1 MNDRPT
7 PNHVSSRSGP
17 SRIGFLPVLAALCC
31 AGLQA
36 QTTEPAPA
44 APPADE
50 EIVKLSAF
58 EVSTSRDVGY
68 RATNSIG
75 GTRTNTPIK
84 DVPLNIQVFT
94 KDLAEDLLIKNQ
106 VEFEAY
112 NAALVGGA
120 LDAFSDNH
128 IQQPY
133 QNFLFR
139 GFRQNWGLRD
149 GIREYD
155 PVDTQNL
162 ARVEVVK
169 GPAAALYGLA
179 YPGGIMQNIS
189 KTVDFSKNFTSLRL
203 TGGDSGEYRSS
214 IDTNITGTVAG
225 NQKVGIRF
233 NGAYEK
239 TEDTRDHSQGDV
251 RLLAVEVAWQPTS
264 TTKLEFMAE
273 DGYRAKPNGI
283 QGFFTTS
290 EAGASGNQAQIPLQ
304 IVHPDIP
311 WTWNW
316 ANENNVNVLETK
328 MYRGTVTQQIGEDFQ
343 VQAYMQYSRR
353 LEIPGNGWDASG
365 SGGANAWE
373 SADSGWD
380 QATNTIRSTYNYRD
394 WGNQMHAY
402 GATAVYKL
410 NFEPVKNTFAFG
422 ANVWKE
428 DELSRH
434 SAPLNPLASAVIYP
448 VAANIPITVPLF
460 PPSDLTVDLTGSNGY
475 HHEDNSNDYYF
486 ASWQASMFNDRLKTN
501 IGINKT
507 NIKTIAWGNAVSTTP
522 NIYTASK
529 YSPLYGVVFEIT
541 KEVSVF
547 AVRSTS
553 LFPDSTKDSFGNQFS
568 PQVGLGYEGGVKV
581 DLLDGKITGTV
592 SYYQITQTGGTQTDP
607 VKPNLNTQR
616 YDSLTP
622 AQQQIEF
629 GGVRPLGDI
638 VQGGEQE
645 SKGFDIDITFQP
657 IRELQIMTSF
667 THVNHEFTKS
677 ALPETLGQTYPYAI
691 KNRYSLLGKY
701 TFLNGDLKNTF
712 VGLGIAGG
720 SKQLI
725 DYQRR
730 APDGGVYGT
739 GSFIDV
745 ARYDPSRMTAE
756 FFAGYRWKLGGMNAL
771 IQFNVK
777 NLTEADTYA
786 GWQATGSAAKLAT
799 ERYKVPTARIYRL
812 TFGLDF

>member
-1 MNDRPT
+1 MNDRPP
-7 PNHVSSRSGP
+7 PNHRTSRSGLF
-17 SRIGFLPVLAALCC
+17 RAGFLPVLAALCTT
-31 AGLQA
+31 GLQA
-36 QTTEPAPA
+36 QTQPAQTA
-44 APPADE
+44 APDDS

-58 EVSTSRDVGY
+58 EVTTSRDVGY
-68 RATNSIG
+68 RATNSIA

-106 VEFEAY
+106 VEFESY
-112 NAALVGGA
+112 NASLVGGGV
-120 LDAFSDNH
+120 DRFSDNH

-133 QNFLFR
+133 EQFLFR
-139 GFRQNWGLRD
+139 GFKQNWGLRD
-149 GIREYD
+149 GVREYD

-203 TGGDSGEYRSS
+203 TAGAYSDYRAS
-214 IDTNITGTVAG
+214 IDTNVTTAVGD
-225 NQKVGIRF
+225 QKFGVRF

-239 TEDTRDHSQGDV
+239 TEDSREHSSGDV
-251 RLLAVEVAWQPTS
+251 RLLAVEVAWQPTP

-273 DGYRAKPNGI
+273 DGYRAKPNGL
-283 QGFFTTS
+283 GYFTTN
-290 EAGASGNQAQIPLQ
+290 EAGATGNEAQIPLQ
-304 IVHPDIP
+304 ILHPDIS
-311 WTWNW
+311 WEWNW
-316 ANENNVNVLETK
+316 ANDVNLNVLETK
-328 MYRGTVTQQIGEDFQ
+328 LYRGTVSQQIGENFQ
-343 VQAYMQYSRR
+343 VQGYMQYSRR
-353 LEIPGNGWDASG
+353 LEIPGNGYDAAG

-410 NFEPVKNTFAFG
+410 NFEPIKNTFAFG

-428 DELSRH
+428 DELSRRH
-434 SAPLNPLASAVIYP
+434 TPANPLASAVSFP
-448 VAANIPITVPLF
+448 VREGVPIVVPMF
-460 PPSDLTVDLTGSNGY
+460 PPADLRPQLDGQGY

-507 NIKTIAWGNAVSTTP
+507 NLKTVAWGNGLDTNP

-529 YSPLYGVVFEIT
+529 WSPLYGIVFEVT

-568 PQVGLGYEGGVKV
+568 PLVGLGYEGGVKI

-592 SYYQITQTGGTQTDP
+592 SYFQITQEGGTQRDP
-607 VKPNLNTQR
+607 AKESRDTVR

-622 AQQQIEF
+622 EQRQTEF

-645 SKGFDIDITFQP
+645 SKGFDIDVTYQP

-667 THVNHEFTKS
+667 SHVNHEFTKS

-691 KNRYSLLGKY
+691 KNRYALLGKY
-701 TFLNGDLKNTF
+701 TFLNGSLKGGF

-720 SKQLI
+720 SKQLM
-725 DYQRR
+725 DYKRR
-730 APDGGVYGT
+730 TPSGGVYDANVG
-739 GSFIDV
+739 GAFIDV
-745 ARYDPSRMTAE
+745 ARYEPARMTAE
-756 FFAGYRWKLGGMNAL
+756 FFAGYRWKVGNSTAL
-771 IQFNVK
+771 VQLNVK
-777 NLTEADTYA
+777 NLTKADTYA
-786 GWQATGSAAKLAT
+786 GWKATGSANVLST
-799 ERYKVPTARIYRL
+799 ERYEVPTPIVYRL
-812 TFGLDF
+812 TVGFDF